1 MTGACE
7 PYALCS
13 ALKLAATLGGG
24 LALLLALLQLLSRR
38 GRDRLYR
45 TGLFVFTAFWLLIEP
60 SALSTNARLYAS
72 WLQAL
77 DGAALYCALVFAW
90 LCTRW
95 VFEDRARIQRG
106 LFWLLP
112 APVLV
117 GVLVALGALRPTSLE
132 WSALIFDLAAAPFL
146 ALALERP
153 VRSLADRGRED
164 GRIQALTIVI
174 SGALAAL
181 FIHLAGHILQ
191 STLLVRIAGA
201 LVALASV
208 YIYLLQRVHPRLI
221 DFLRFEARRLELRAQ
236 QSATMDAARV
246 ERQLNYLM
254 NVERLYRIPRLSL
267 ADLAQAAGLHPH
279 LLSRFFAERLRSNFG
294 HYVDA
299 YRLREYYNLLLEQ
312 VSIGREDAARRA
324 GFESVT
330 ACERARVRSTV
341 RDPAG

>member
-1 MTGACE
+1 MVGACE

-45 TGLFVFTAFWLLIEP
+45 TGLFVFTGIWLLIEP
-60 SALSTNARLYAS
+60 VGSPENARLHS

-106 LFWLLP
+106 LLWLLP
-112 APVLV
+112 APALA
-117 GVLVALGALRPTSLE
+117 GALVALAALQPASLE

-181 FIHLAGHILQ
+181 FIHLASHILQ
-191 STLLVRIAGA
+191 SILLGRIAGA
-201 LVALASV
+201 LVALAAV

-221 DFLRFEARRLELRAQ
+221 DFLRFEARRLELRAR
-236 QSATMDAARV
+236 QSLTIDGARV

-254 NVERLYRIPRLSL
+254 NVERLYQVPRLSL

-299 YRLREYYNLLLEQ
+299 YRLRAYYDLLLEQ
-312 VSIGREDAARRA
+312 AAIGREDAARRA
-324 GFESVT
+324 GFDSVT

-341 RDPAG
+341 RDAAG

>member
-1 MTGACE
+1 MVGACE

-13 ALKLAATLGGG
+13 ALKLATLLGGG
-24 LALLLALLQLLSRR
+24 LTLLLALLQLLSRR

-45 TGLFVFTAFWLLIEP
+45 TGLFIFTAIWLLIEP
-60 SALSTNARLYAS
+60 TPGPGGVREQS

-106 LFWLLP
+106 LLWLLP
-112 APVLV
+112 AP
-117 GVLVALGALRPTSLE
+117 ALIGALPGLVILLPTALE
-132 WSALIFDLAAAPFL
+132 WGALIFDLAAAPFL
-146 ALALERP
+146 ALTLERP
-153 VRSLADRGRED
+153 LRSLADRGRQD
-164 GRIQALTIVI
+164 GRIQALTLVI

-181 FIHLAGHILQ
+181 FVHLAGHILQ
-191 STLLVRIAGA
+191 SSLLGRIGGA
-201 LVALASV
+201 LVALAAV

-221 DFLRFEARRLELRAQ
+221 DFLRFEARRLEIRAQ
-236 QSATMDAARV
+236 QSLTIDAAGV

-254 NVERLYRIPRLSL
+254 NVERLYQHPRLSL

-299 YRLREYYNLLLEQ
+299 YRLREYYNLLLENA
-312 VSIGREDAARRA
+312 SPGSEDAARRA
-324 GFESVT
+324 GFESVV
-330 ACERARVRSTV
+330 ACERARVRSSV
-341 RDPAG
+341 RDAV

>member
-1 MTGACE
+1 MAGACE

-24 LALLLALLQLLSRR
+24 LALLLALLQLFSRR

-45 TGLFVFTAFWLLIEP
+45 TGLFVFTAVWLLIEP
-60 SALSTNARLYAS
+60 PASLPEESRWQS
-72 WLQAL
+72 WLLAF
-77 DGAALYCALVFAW
+77 DGAALYWALVFAW

-106 LFWLLP
+106 LLWLLP
-112 APVLV
+112 AP
-117 GVLVALGALRPTSLE
+117 ALILALAAPGAVRPTSLE
-132 WSALIFDLAAAPFL
+132 WISLIFDLAGAPFL

-174 SGALAAL
+174 SGVLAAV

-191 STLLVRIAGA
+191 SALLGRLAGA
-201 LVALASV
+201 LVALAAV

-236 QSATMDAARV
+236 QSLTIDAARV

-254 NVERLYRIPRLSL
+254 NVERLYQIPRLSL
-267 ADLAQAAGLHPH
+267 ADLAQSAGLHPH
-279 LLSRFFAERLRSNFG
+279 QLSRFFAERLRSNFS

-299 YRLREYYNLLLEQ
+299 FRLRDYYNLLLQ
-312 VSIGREDAARRA
+312 QSLSREDAARRA
-324 GFESVT
+324 GFESVA

-341 RDPAG
+341 RDAAG